1 MIKKFDVTSLS
12 QWLNYLENGVTGGKI
27 EMGLA
32 RIEAVRKQMK
42 LLPTCPVI
50 VVAGTNGKGSVCA
63 YLTQIYHEAGYRVGT
78 LTSPHLLRF
87 NERIAVNGQSVSDA
101 EIISAFACIEAAR
114 GETVLTYFEFNTL
127 AAVHIFN
134 QQAVDVMILEVGLG
148 GRLDAVNIFN
158 ADVSVIT
165 SVDLDHQAF
174 LGDTIEQIAFEK
186 AGVMRAGKPI
196 ILGQQH
202 VPFRIE
208 TYAQEICA
216 DLLILGMDFA
226 YHQQEAPHW
235 AYDFHPQHSKHFVG
249 DQQKYILP
257 LPALQGSFQLNNAA
271 CALTVLT
278 CLQELLPVEIAAI
291 RQGLLR
297 VQHLGRFQ
305 LVLGKPVTILDVG
318 HNPHAAR
325 ALRHSLKALPT
336 AEKRLAV
343 FSMLSDKD
351 IDAVLEILHDQFD
364 QWFIAPLATSRG
376 LNMTQLQASFA
387 KIDVGQV
394 YSYANIQLAYQA
406 ALTQAKQNDRIVIF
420 GSFHTVAEILTLLT

>member
-12 QWLNYLENGVTGGKI
+12 QWLNYLENGVTDGKI

-42 LLPTCPVI
+42 LLPNCPVI

-63 YLTQIYHEAGYRVGT
+63 YLTQIYQEAGYQVGT

-114 GETVLTYFEFNTL
+114 GETALTYFEFNTL

-134 QQAVDVMILEVGLG
+134 EQAVDVMILEVGLG
-148 GRLDAVNIFN
+148 GRLDAVNIFD

-202 VPFRIE
+202 IPSRLEI
-208 TYAQEICA
+208 YAQEICA
-216 DLLILGMDFA
+216 DLLILGRDFA
-226 YHQQEAPHW
+226 YHQQEVPHW
-235 AYDFHPQHSKHFVG
+235 AYSFHSQYSKHFIA

-278 CLQELLPVEIAAI
+278 CLQESLPVEIAAI
-291 RQGLLR
+291 RRGLLR
-297 VQHLGRFQ
+297 VRHLGRFQ
-305 LVLGKPVTILDVG
+305 LVPGKPVTILDVG

-325 ALRHSLKALPT
+325 ALSDSLKALPT

-364 QWFIAPLATSRG
+364 QWFIAPLATPRG

-387 KIDVGQV
+387 KSDVCQV
-394 YSYANIQLAYQA
+394 YGYANILLAYQA
-406 ALTQAKQNDRIVIF
+406 ALTQAEENDRIVIF
-420 GSFHTVAEILTLLT
+420 GSFYTVAEILTLLT